1 MSKREVVEREPIS
14 VQFVAAASDEIE
26 DIQRAWSELES
37 IVELHGRRFYGAYYP
52 SEREYRACVELR
64 ESDQPV
70 AGIPTG
76 TLPGGHYLRER
87 LTGEPPAVYER
98 IRPTFEELVQHA
110 DPDPSRPSLELYRR
124 RDEIDLLLAVHVE
137 RGA

>member
-1 MSKREVVEREPIS
+1 MSKTEVIEREPIA
-14 VQFVAAASDEIE
+14 VQFVVAASDEIE

-37 IVELHGRRFYGAYYP
+37 VVELHGRRFYGAYYP
-52 SEREYRACVELR
+52 RECEYRACVELR
-64 ESDQPV
+64 EGDEPV
-70 AGIPTG
+70 AGIASG

-98 IRPTFEELVQHA
+98 IRPTFEELVLRA
-110 DPDPSRPSLELYRR
+110 EPDPSRPSLELYRR